1 MIAQVHGSFAPLRM
15 TAHLFLIPPPNATN
29 RGKQIVQAQHTQCTE
44 SVQVFPKAVHS
55 GLATALLHCFDRIR
69 SRYWQ
74 VSQIP
79 IARCRFIRSLRV
91 LALALSCCFA
101 VSVVKAQG
109 AKQTVPQNRI
119 PDTDV
124 DHIKERNEWFFRGP

>member
-1 MIAQVHGSFAPLRM
+1 MRP
-15 TAHLFLIPPPNATN
+15 TAES
-29 RGKQIVQAQHTQCTE
+29 QIVQAQHTQCTE
-44 SVQVFPKAVHS
+44 SVHVIFPKVVHS
-55 GLATALLHCFDRIR
+55 GLVTALLRCFDRIP

-79 IARCRFIRSLRV
+79 MARCRFIRSLRM
-91 LALALSCCFA
+91 LALALSCCSA
-101 VSVVKAQG
+101 VSVVQAQG
-109 AKQTVPQNRI
+109 AKQTVPQNRT